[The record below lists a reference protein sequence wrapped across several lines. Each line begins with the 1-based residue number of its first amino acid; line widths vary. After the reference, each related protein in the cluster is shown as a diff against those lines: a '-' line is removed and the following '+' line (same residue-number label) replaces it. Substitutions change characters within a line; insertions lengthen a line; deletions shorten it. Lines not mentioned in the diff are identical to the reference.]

1 MRIGLI
7 AVIVLAI
14 AVGFIDVALLWA
26 AIRGPELG
34 VYVRHGA
41 EMVFLPDPWI
51 WHEGPSLAVPAILN
65 LALVVIV
72 FRLWHR
78 RRRPRC

>member
-1 MRIGLI
+1 MRMGLT

-14 AVGFIDVALLWA
+14 AVGFIDLALVWA

-34 VYVRHGA
+34 VYVRHSG
-41 EMVFLPDPWI
+41 EMVFLPNPWI
-51 WHEGPSLAVPAILN
+51 WHEGASLAAPAVLN

-72 FRLWHR
+72 FRVWHR